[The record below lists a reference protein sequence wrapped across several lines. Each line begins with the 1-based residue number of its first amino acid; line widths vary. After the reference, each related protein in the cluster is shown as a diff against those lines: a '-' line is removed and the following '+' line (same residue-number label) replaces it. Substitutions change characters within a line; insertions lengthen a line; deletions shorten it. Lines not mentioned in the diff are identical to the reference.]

1 MMATRLGS
9 RRTRAQMTQL
19 TIYFVL
25 SAGALFW
32 LFPFIWMFLASI
44 KPTEEI
50 YTRFWP
56 TRLTFE
62 HYQLI
67 LRGGV
72 ALQRPFLRAFF
83 NTVFVAGVE
92 TASIVFIAAITGYA
106 LGRLEFK
113 WRDALN
119 NFILY
124 QMIFPGVLFLIPT
137 FLLVLRLG
145 LINTYAGMIIRFLT
159 DATGVFLFTQFF
171 KTIPQDLIDAARI
184 DGAGEFTIIWR
195 IMVPLSTSVTAFV
208 ALFNFMARWDEF
220 LWNLIVVRDYNLMTL
235 PVLLAVFT
243 KGEYGDYPGAQ
254 MAAAT
259 ILTLPILLLFMLFR
273 RYFEEGIVT
282 TGLKG

>member
-1 MMATRLGS
+1 MIGS
-9 RRTRAQMTQL
+9 LVRSRKNRRHL
-19 TIYFVL
+19 TSVAIYAVL
-25 SAGALFW
+25 TAGALFW
-32 LFPFIWMFLASI
+32 LFPFVWMFLASI

-56 TRLTFE
+56 TRLTLE
-62 HYQLI
+62 HYRLVLQ
-67 LRGGV
+67 GGV

-83 NTVFVAGVE
+83 NTLFVASVQ
-92 TASIVFIAAITGYA
+92 TAAIVFIGAITGYA
-106 LGRLEFK
+106 LGRLEFRA
-113 WRDALN
+113 RDALFN
-119 NFILY
+119 AILY
-124 QMIFPGVLFLIPT
+124 QMIFPGILFLIPT
-137 FLLVLRLG
+137 FLLVLRLN
-145 LINTYAGMIIRFLT
+145 LINTYAGMIVRFLT

-171 KTIPQDLIDAARI
+171 KTIPQDLIDAARM

-195 IMVPLSTSVTAFV
+195 IMIPLSASVTAFV
-208 ALFNFMARWDEF
+208 AIFNFMARWDEF
-220 LWNLIVVRDYNLMTL
+220 LWNLIVVRDYDLMTL